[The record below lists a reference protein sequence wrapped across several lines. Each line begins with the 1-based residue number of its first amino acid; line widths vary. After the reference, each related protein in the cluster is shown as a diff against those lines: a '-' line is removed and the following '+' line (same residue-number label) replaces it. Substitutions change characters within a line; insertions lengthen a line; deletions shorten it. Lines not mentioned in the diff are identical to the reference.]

1 MSGNAHRS
9 LPPLLREPGGPADQ
23 EAMGPCWAG
32 AAARPV
38 RGAGLC
44 LSQEGP
50 GSAASW
56 QCLSALACAKPKAGH
71 DGCGITKTQL
81 WGSHCSVGTRDLPPR
96 RAGAPHPVH
105 SPGLTRQSTYIAT
118 RPRGGG
124 HQRQHARTLLGMPPI
139 PCPCWCPQQPR
150 ASTKQWVKGE
160 EGQGVLWDP
169 ISLSLT
175 CLTPPQLAPRALG
188 RATHTHV
195 STLTSG

>member
-1 MSGNAHRS
+1 MSGNAYRS
-9 LPPLLREPGGPADQ
+9 LLPLLRGPGGPADQ
-23 EAMGPCWAG
+23 EATEPCWAG
-32 AAARPV
+32 AAAKPV

-50 GSAASW
+50 ESAASW
-56 QCLSALACAKPKAGH
+56 QCLTALACVKPEAGH
-71 DGCGITKTQL
+71 DGCGVTKTQL

-105 SPGLTRQSTYIAT
+105 SPGLTRQSTRICYQA
-118 RPRGGG
+118 PRRGPPEAACW
-124 HQRQHARTLLGMPPI
+124 HTLGNAPHPR
-139 PCPCWCPQQPR
+139 WCPQQPR
-150 ASTKQWVKGE
+150 ASTKQWVQGE
-160 EGQGVLWDP
+160 EGQGVLWDA

-188 RATHTHV
+188 RATRTHV